1 MEPKTDGDLHGP
13 PQAQPYLATP
23 RQPSW
28 SLPSSEHQH
37 GWLAS
42 PCSLILPSL
51 PSQYASMALAK
62 LSEEERLLQRY
73 PSPRRCGLL
82 SFTLLGEA
90 TAGQKKKQKTT
101 KTHYTLRPRFLK
113 AIPSSAGGCAAHLEI
128 PSRPLICLFFDMHL
142 SKSQALAWMPAH
154 LNCSHLTRWLCVREI
169 CPFGEGKGN
178 TAPKMF

>member
-42 PCSLILPSL
+42 PCSLLLPSL

-90 TAGQKKKQKTT
+90 TAGQKKKPN
-101 KTHYTLRPRFLK
+101 TLHTE
-113 AIPSSAGGCAAHLEI
+113 ATV
-128 PSRPLICLFFDMHL
+128 
-142 SKSQALAWMPAH
+142 SKSDSQF
-154 LNCSHLTRWLCVREI
+154 SRWLC
-169 CPFGEGKGN
+169 CPPGDTLKTTYLLIF
-178 TAPKMF
+178 

>member
-1 MEPKTDGDLHGP
+1 MGGNIPPPYPITSSESLKKDTHRCFPTALVLNSNTESFPPSTCFSLLALWQEQSLSLGIQITPKRDTRWSPKTDGDLHGP

-82 SFTLLGEA
+82 SFTLL
-90 TAGQKKKQKTT
+90 
-101 KTHYTLRPRFLK
+101 
-113 AIPSSAGGCAAHLEI
+113 
-128 PSRPLICLFFDMHL
+128 
-142 SKSQALAWMPAH
+142 
-154 LNCSHLTRWLCVREI
+154 
-169 CPFGEGKGN
+169 
-178 TAPKMF
+178 